1 MHWVDLSIDRARAGS
16 GAAIMRSMLV
26 VFAWL
31 GSPGVMP
38 SSLGLT
44 ASVLLAYLLL
54 AGALQWLS
62 FRGVGGQG
70 RAMVAGVIDIALIT
84 FIVHR
89 VGSVATMM
97 VALYFFAALMNT
109 LLVGRR
115 EGIVLA
121 ALGALSYDALL
132 LVEMLGWLPYAPD
145 ARWVT
150 QRPGGV
156 EVAGAALMM
165 PVMSLVLTSL
175 VGTLVHQNRAR
186 ESELL
191 TANEKLQEL
200 TLRDPLT
207 QLYNRR
213 YLKQRLDSEL
223 ARVRRGKPLAVVMI
237 DLDRFKRVNDDTGH
251 QRGDELLEELA
262 HGLSRAIREAD
273 VVGRYGGDEFVV
285 ILPDTGGAQ
294 GEVAAARLVDAIREV
309 GLRFDPDRPV
319 TASVGLAIAR
329 LDDDAHGLLERAD
342 RASYQAKS
350 QGGNR
355 VALESMAPPFRTAR
369 KVLNEQ
375 A

>member
-1 MHWVDLSIDRARAGS
+1 MRWVDLSVDRSAPVR
-16 GAAIMRSMLV
+16 GAAIMRSVWV
-26 VFAWL
+26 VFAWF
-31 GSPGVMP
+31 GSSGSMP
-38 SSLGLT
+38 LSLGLT
-44 ASVLLAYLLL
+44 ESVLLTYFLL
-54 AGALQWLS
+54 ACVLQWMSL
-62 FRGVGGQG
+62 RGAGGQL
-70 RAMVAGVIDIALIT
+70 RTMAAGFVDIALIT

-89 VGSVATMM
+89 VGSVSTMM

-115 EGIVLA
+115 EGMALA
-121 ALGALSYDALL
+121 VLGALAYDALL
-132 LVEMLGWLPYAPD
+132 LVEVMGWLPYAPD

-150 QRPGGV
+150 QQPGSV
-156 EVAGAALMM
+156 EVVGAALMM
-165 PVMSLVLTSL
+165 PVMSLVLTSF
-175 VGTLVHQNRAR
+175 VGTLVHQNRTR
-186 ESELL
+186 EAELL
-191 TANEKLQEL
+191 AANEKLQEL

-213 YLKQRLDSEL
+213 YLRQRLDSEL

-251 QRGDELLEELA
+251 QRGDVLLEELA
-262 HGLSRAIREAD
+262 HGLSRAVREAD

-285 ILPDTGGAQ
+285 ILPDTEGAQ
-294 GEVAAARLVDAIREV
+294 GEIAAARLVDAIREV
-309 GLRFDPDRPV
+309 GVRFDPDRPV

-355 VALESMAPPFRTAR
+355 VELESMAPPSRSAR
-369 KVLNEQ
+369 DILREQ

>member
-1 MHWVDLSIDRARAGS
+1 MPP
-16 GAAIMRSMLV
+16 SM
-26 VFAWL
+26 
-31 GSPGVMP
+31 
-38 SSLGLT
+38 GLT

-54 AGALQWLS
+54 ACVFQWLS
-62 FRGVGGQG
+62 YRRVGGQL
-70 RAMVAGVIDIALIT
+70 RVMLAGVVDIALIT

-97 VALYFFAALMNT
+97 VALYFFAAMMNT

-115 EGIVLA
+115 EGLILA
-121 ALGALSYDALL
+121 ALGAIAYDGLL
-132 LVEMLGWLPYAPD
+132 LAEVVGLLPYAPD
-145 ARWVT
+145 ARGVT
-150 QRPGGV
+150 QQPGDV
-156 EVAGAALMM
+156 EVVGAALMM
-165 PVMSLVLTSL
+165 PVMSIVLTSL
-175 VGTLVHQNRAR
+175 VGALVHQNRAR
-186 ESELL
+186 EAELL
-191 TANEKLQEL
+191 AANEKLQEL

-213 YLKQRLDSEL
+213 YLMQRLDSEL

-262 HGLSRAIREAD
+262 QGLSRAVREAD

-294 GEVAAARLVDAIREV
+294 GEIAAARLVDAIREV

-329 LDDDAHGLLERAD
+329 MDDDAHGLLERAD

-350 QGGNR
+350 EGGNR
-355 VALESMAPPFRTAR
+355 VALESMAPPSRLGR
-369 KVLNEQ
+369 EIRREQ